1 VPNHPHLH
9 LETDMRV
16 YLAALALLSVA
27 TAPAASAA
35 EQETVA
41 ATQRDLK
48 VTGPREGLERFIAL
62 QSSHNP
68 PLATSAVTPLDNGR
82 ATAVVTLSAGSSGQ
96 ELLRTTREALAAGL
110 SYEYADAGP
119 IRIRRR

>member
-1 VPNHPHLH
+1 
-9 LETDMRV
+9 MRI
-16 YLAALALLSVA
+16 YLAALTLSLA
-27 TAPAASAA
+27 TAPTASAA

-41 ATQRDLK
+41 TTQRDLT

-68 PLATSAVTPLDNGR
+68 PLAMSAVTPLDNGR
-82 ATAVVTLSAGSSGQ
+82 AMVVVRLSAGHGGE
-96 ELLRTTREALAAGL
+96 ELVRTTREALAAGL

-119 IRIRRR
+119 TRIRRR